1 MEDWKTLLVAVD
13 DDYLV
18 GMANKGLV
26 KRAYKDMEAGD
37 YKVLS
42 ADGEAQVS
50 VGAETATIRQPLG
63 ESTCSCP
70 SRTIC
75 RHVLL
80 GILALREYVGGG
92 AGAEGEDAEE
102 EKGTEKEKETKEE
115 KGAKAEKAGG
125 AEVSGENMEAA
136 GEFVDE
142 GTKKGGEITGGD
154 AKSAKKEGEK
164 PEKTEE
170 GKDLKSH
177 LLEEIAAY
185 PLPALKKILGTKQ
198 IMDISKQMQVGQLPE
213 ITYSSVA
220 FVKLPKGAYSVK
232 LLSPLEYST
241 CTCHKKEL
249 CVHKAA
255 ALLWC
260 KLTAGQVKAEEL
272 SAEEEL
278 LEYDFGQVREAAA
291 QMKTFLAELLD
302 TGLARTSPDV
312 LDYLDRLALISHNA
326 KLANFE
332 GYWRALH
339 DSYGN
344 YLKRKASFNEGKLME
359 QFARLY
365 QRVDLLGKSKDA
377 AQISVLAGEFRAEYT
392 LVGNL
397 DLVGIVM
404 EHFQSQTGY
413 EGETVYFLEENTKEW
428 YTYTLARPVFYE
440 TNRQRGKREKAAAPW
455 ELPVSLEELV
465 GLRIHLS
472 GARADARGR
481 LSASAQTKGEVTG
494 NCKKENRL
502 YTGDL
507 RDWYY
512 RDFGKLFAKQV
523 DTKRTPWRKEAKE
536 ERRDGELVFLRP
548 YSFTKGE
555 FSQTEQKLMMWLYDA
570 SGREV
575 IVELAYSKREE
586 WGIGYLEQLTEEK
599 EPCFLGKLYFRDGR
613 MRLYPVTV
621 FEKGELVE
629 DWEDKD
635 GREACQKKDVTG
647 EDFAG
652 QMECAGTGEEENAG
666 LMGGEVAFGK
676 ESTMDVLSQVLEEA
690 RSLLEELY
698 QSGLDTVHDSTLEGF
713 RGMEKC
719 ARQYGLAHLSGLFR
733 QMADG
738 AAMRRHRLKKEE
750 DELAGVYAKTCEYLY
765 LCREKV
771 EIDRGWEYYGERG
784 RQMVLQDSMKR

>member
-1 MEDWKTLLVAVD
+1 MEDWKTLLMAVD

-42 ADGEAQVS
+42 ADGEAKVS
-50 VGAETATIRQPLG
+50 VGAETVTVRQPLG
-63 ESTCSCP
+63 ESACSCP

-92 AGAEGEDAEE
+92 ADAGGEGEAEASGEKKEAVRESRNEGIQGAEEIAKEDGKSPDGESEETVKTDEKPAAEGS
-102 EKGTEKEKETKEE
+102 KGV
-115 KGAKAEKAGG
+115 GKADGK
-125 AEVSGENMEAA
+125 SG
-136 GEFVDE
+136 
-142 GTKKGGEITGGD
+142 
-154 AKSAKKEGEK
+154 KKEGEDTA
-164 PEKTEE
+164 KTKENK
-170 GKDLKSH
+170 GFKSH

-185 PLPALKKILGTKQ
+185 PLPALKKLLGTKQ
-198 IMDISKQMQVGQLPE
+198 VVEIARQMQIGQLPE

-220 FVKLPKGAYSVK
+220 SVKLPKGGYSVK

-241 CTCHKKEL
+241 CTCHKKEF
-249 CVHKAA
+249 CAHKAA

-272 SAEEEL
+272 GTGEEF

-291 QMKTFLAELLD
+291 QMKAFLAELLD

-344 YLKRKASFNEGKLME
+344 YLKRKASFDAGKLTE
-359 QFARLY
+359 QFARLS
-365 QRVDLLGKSKDA
+365 QRVELLGKSEDA
-377 AQISVLAGEFRAEYT
+377 VQISLLAGEFRAEYA

-397 DLVGIVM
+397 DLAGIAM
-404 EHFQSQTGY
+404 EHFESQTGY

-428 YTYTLARPVFYE
+428 YTYTSARPVFYE
-440 TNRQRGKREKAAAPW
+440 TNRRRGRQEKAAAPW

-465 GLRIHLS
+465 GLRIRLS
-472 GARADARGR
+472 GARADTRGR
-481 LSASAQTKGEVTG
+481 LSASAETKGEVRG
-494 NCKKENRL
+494 SCKNENCL
-502 YTGDL
+502 HTGDL
-507 RDWYY
+507 GGWYY
-512 RDFGKLFAKQV
+512 RDFGKLFAQQV
-523 DTKRTPWRKEAKE
+523 DARRTPWLKGAKE

-548 YSFTKGE
+548 YSFTRGE
-555 FSQTEQKLMMWLYDA
+555 FSETEQKLVMGLYDA

-575 IVELAYSKREE
+575 VLELVYSKREE
-586 WGIGYLEQLTEEK
+586 WGIGYLERLTEEK
-599 EPCFLGKLYFRDGR
+599 EPCFLGKLYFKDGR

-621 FEKGELVE
+621 FEKGELAE
-629 DWEDKD
+629 DFGD
-635 GREACQKKDVTG
+635 GGETPTGSERMDTG
-647 EDFAG
+647 EGGGIDSTTAF
-652 QMECAGTGEEENAG
+652 
-666 LMGGEVAFGK
+666 GGEAAVDA
-676 ESTMDVLSQVLEEA
+676 LSRVLEDA
-690 RSLLEELY
+690 RGLLEELY
-698 QSGLDTVHDSTLEGF
+698 QSGLDTVHDSTLEGLE
-713 RGMEKC
+713 RMEKR
-719 ARQYGLAHLSGLFR
+719 AGQYGLARLSGLFG
-733 QMADG
+733 QMAEG
-738 AAMRRHRLKKEE
+738 TAMRRHRLKKED
-750 DELAGVYAKTCEYLY
+750 DELVGVYAKACEYLY

-771 EIDRGWEYYGERG
+771 EVDRGWGYYGEVWAG
-784 RQMVLQDSMKR
+784 KYFSQGET